1 MQYKNF
7 KSKDWTVVVS
17 TFLLIASVLVLF
29 LGAEFSLDA
38 SEKLGKKL
46 GLSPLVIGMLLIG
59 FGTSLPEFFVAHIA
73 GVQGKSDIA
82 VGSLIGSNI
91 ANLCLVLGLSGLI
104 VKIPLSN
111 YSIKKQTI
119 VHIVLAFFL
128 VFTLSQTQLNIFTA
142 SPLLVLCGIYL
153 FILYK
158 EMSAQKE
165 EQVDSDDDFNPAK
178 VFFKLI
184 VGFGFL
190 YLGGELLVKS
200 GTDLCVAL
208 GISEYV
214 ISAIFIAFG
223 TSFPELVTSILAA
236 LKKKDSDLIVGNI
249 IGSNLFNCA
258 FILGSLGI
266 YEFSFSSKFQFEL
279 GALFLTS
286 SILVFLSFSNRMFHR
301 KSSAIFIAIYGVIVA
316 HWLNVF

>member
-1 MQYKNF
+1 M
-7 KSKDWTVVVS
+7 
-17 TFLLIASVLVLF
+17 LISSVFVLF

-73 GVQGKSDIA
+73 GAQGKSDIA

-91 ANLCLVLGLSGLI
+91 ANMFLVLGISGLI
-104 VKIPLSN
+104 AKISLSN
-111 YSIKKQTI
+111 FAVRKQTV
-119 VHIVLAFFL
+119 VHIILVLVLAFCL
-128 VFTLSQTQLNIFTA
+128 AQPVLTVVAA
-142 SPLLVLCGIYL
+142 SPLIILCGIYL
-153 FILYK
+153 YILYK
-158 EMSAQKE
+158 EMKSSPVESKSE
-165 EQVDSDDDFNPAK
+165 EEFSPGK
-178 VFFKLI
+178 VFLKLI
-184 VGFGFL
+184 AGFGFL

-200 GTDLCVAL
+200 GTEICAEI

-223 TSFPELVTSILAA
+223 TSFPELVTSVLAA

-266 YEFSFSSKFQFEL
+266 YDFSFSKDFSFEL
-279 GALFLTS
+279 IALFLGS
-286 SILVFLSFSNRMFHR
+286 LVLVFLSYR
-301 KSSAIFIAIYGVIVA
+301 KIILFRKVSLLFVSSYFVIVA
-316 HWLNVF
+316 HWLKVF